1 MTENGGPTGS
11 DSAAI
16 DADGNTVAGFDDIPD
31 MADADVSLV
40 TWRIG
45 GRVVGEAEGRAA
57 MAAALAAS
65 REHVE
70 LDLPGDVVV
79 AFRAEG
85 GLARAQRRCARRRAS
100 SDRGSIPVFP
110 PPGDLI

>member
-85 GLARAQRRCARRRAS
+85 PDWRERMTEALRKAAGL
-100 SDRGSIPVFP
+100 
-110 PPGDLI
+110 

>member
-1 MTENGGPTGS
+1 MTGNERPLGS
-11 DSAAI
+11 DLAFI
-16 DADGNTVAGFDDIPD
+16 DAYENKAVDYDEIPELTEED
-31 MADADVSLV
+31 LTRA

-45 GRVVGEAEGRAA
+45 ERVVPESEGRAA

-79 AFRAEG
+79 AFRAAGPDWRERMTEALRKAV
-85 GLARAQRRCARRRAS
+85 GL
-100 SDRGSIPVFP
+100 
-110 PPGDLI
+110 